1 MILKDDIRTDKPEVI
16 FLSKVIRDKR
26 KKHYISGGIYA
37 LSTQIVLLDCLSDTE
52 DLNPQYISRLIFKD
66 SDYVINSKFSLLS
79 WLATLISL
87 QRNKTL
93 ITFISRRASLFK
105 G

>member
-16 FLSKVIRDKR
+16 FLNKVLRDKR
-26 KKHYISGGIYA
+26 KKYYISGGIYA

-52 DLNPQYISRLIFKD
+52 DLNPQYVSRLIVKD

-79 WLATLISL
+79 WLTTLISL

-93 ITFISRRASLFK
+93 ITFISRRAKQFK